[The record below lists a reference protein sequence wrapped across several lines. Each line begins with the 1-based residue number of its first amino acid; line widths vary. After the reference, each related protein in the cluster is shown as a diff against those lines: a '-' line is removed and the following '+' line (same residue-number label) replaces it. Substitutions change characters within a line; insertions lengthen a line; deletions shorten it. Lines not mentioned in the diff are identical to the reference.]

1 MSPKRR
7 LRRFFSQIPIPA
19 RSETFLL
26 SLPESRHIKTVLRL
40 QPGDAC
46 LVTDGKGREV
56 RAVLESESG
65 GCLKL
70 RVQEEMIPCKARP
83 EAGIRLF
90 APLTKADKLEF
101 LIQKAQELG
110 VRQFCPF
117 EAERSL
123 VRIDAKKESAKLA
136 RWHKIAVEAAKQ
148 SGNVSL
154 MEILAPAGM
163 RDLAALLSS
172 GTPVIVFHPDFQ
184 GVSFRDWFE
193 GFESSALEQ
202 SAALFFGPEGGFSAK
217 EIRTFQELAR
227 INDWSLS
234 VVRLGKTILRLE
246 TAVVGVLAAIHFL
259 SEKEDAGNE
268 S

>member
-7 LRRFFSQIPIPA
+7 LRRFFSQNPIPA
-19 RSETFLL
+19 LNETFYL
-26 SLPESRHIKTVLRL
+26 SPPESRHLKTVLRL
-40 QPGDAC
+40 QSGDAC
-46 LVTDGKGREV
+46 LVTDGRGREV
-56 RAVLESESG
+56 SALLESESG

-70 RVQEEMIPCKARP
+70 RVQEEMNSGTLRP
-83 EAGIRLF
+83 ETGIRLF

-117 EAERSL
+117 EAERSV

-172 GTPVIVFHPDFQ
+172 GTPVIVFHPDSQ
-184 GVSFRDWFE
+184 GVSFRDWFA
-193 GFESSALEQ
+193 GQESSPPEQ
-202 SAALFFGPEGGFSAK
+202 SPALFFGPEGGFSAK
-217 EIRTFQELAR
+217 EMRTFHELAGK
-227 INDWSLS
+227 NAWALS

-259 SEKEDAGNE
+259 SENQDA
-268 S
+268 